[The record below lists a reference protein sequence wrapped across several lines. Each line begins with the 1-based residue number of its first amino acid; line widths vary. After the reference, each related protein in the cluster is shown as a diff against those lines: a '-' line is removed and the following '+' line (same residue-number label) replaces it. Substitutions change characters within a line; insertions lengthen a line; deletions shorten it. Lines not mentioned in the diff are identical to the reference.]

1 MGWQW
6 QWMQNISYIFYCHW
20 HICDKSI
27 YCVLLS
33 ISTYMTNAHI
43 FLNHFPCYGLQM
55 TKTDEIDSENPAV
68 TERTNVVDAISAT
81 MARMRVMMGRRFMS
95 RLALSRL
102 DESHSLEL
110 SHFDVVKTVA
120 YIARE
125 QEVTVGTIAEHLR
138 IDPSR
143 ASRVVAD
150 LVRRGTLRREASQ
163 FDARRTIVS
172 LTKTGEQLQEHFDAV
187 RREVIGQ
194 TLEDWSEEEVHQFQ
208 TLFDRFIS
216 SLECRTQGRRGEI
229 AE

>member
-1 MGWQW
+1 MGLQW
-6 QWMQNISYIFYCHW
+6 QLRQNMLPIFCCHS
-20 HICDKSI
+20 HICDKSM

-33 ISTYMTNAHI
+33 ISTYMLNAHI

-55 TKTDEIDSENPAV
+55 TMTNEIDTESPAV
-68 TERTNVVDAISAT
+68 SDRDLVVDAISVT

-120 YIARE
+120 YIARD
-125 QEVTVGTIAEHLR
+125 QEVTVGAIAEHLR

-163 FDARRTIVS
+163 FDARRTIVT
-172 LTKTGEQLQEHFDAV
+172 LTEAGEQLQHHFDLV

-194 TLEDWSEEEVHQFQ
+194 ILEDWSEEDVHQFQ
-208 TLFDRFIS
+208 SLFDRFIS

-229 AE
+229 GQ

>member
-1 MGWQW
+1 MA
-6 QWMQNISYIFYCHW
+6 SP
-20 HICDKSI
+20 
-27 YCVLLS
+27 
-33 ISTYMTNAHI
+33 MTQTNE
-43 FLNHFPCYGLQM
+43 LDTEGLAAPNR
-55 TKTDEIDSENPAV
+55 DH
-68 TERTNVVDAISAT
+68 VVDAISAT

-120 YIARE
+120 YIARD
-125 QEVTVGTIAEHLR
+125 QEVTVGAIADHLR

-163 FDARRTIVS
+163 FDARRTVVA
-172 LTKTGEQLQEHFDAV
+172 LTEAGEHLQVHFDTV

-194 TLEDWSEEEVHQFQ
+194 TLEDWSEEDVHQLQ

-216 SLECRTQGRRGEI
+216 ALECRTQPRRGEV